1 MKLGPD
7 PLREFIGE
15 NLGVDVGDIEDDTP
29 LFSSGL
35 IDSASLVELIVFVE
49 SQGNVKFDPDDVTLD
64 NLDSIAQIL
73 TFVSAKNGS

>member
-1 MKLGPD
+1 MTWGSD

-15 NLGVDVGDIEDDTP
+15 NLGVDVSEIEDDTP

-64 NLDSIAQIL
+64 NLDSVAQIL
-73 TFVSAKNGS
+73 TFVSTKNGA